1 MQASLPKLVHGVRV
15 ANLGQGNESMRILG
29 IRWLEAGD
37 TGEDKHGMQA
47 EEGDFANFEVAIAY
61 RAHPTTATGGG
72 LRKRSRNARLLIE
85 FRTVGEIEIPVWVEV
100 IGFLATARVRV
111 QLTPNPPFLGLTTLA
126 LLGQPKVN
134 VSCVSL
140 AKNFLN
146 IMDLPV
152 ANMYLQKS
160 IDEAVGMYVAPR
172 SLTLD
177 LKTLLTGREKMDTE
191 SVGVIV
197 IRVISAIGF
206 KDGDGGKKWRSEKKK
221 RGDPYVIVGWGKK
234 YGKGMW
240 TTRWVLR
247 FLFYCL
253 SVHGAAMFET
263 SREGLSFWTSANGNP
278 GILVL

>member
-1 MQASLPKLVHGVRV
+1 MLEDVMQASLPKLVHGVRV

-111 QLTPNPPFLGLTTLA
+111 QLTPNSPFLGLTTLA

-134 VSCVSL
+134 VSCVPL
-140 AKNFLN
+140 AKNFL
-146 IMDLPV
+146 DLPV
-152 ANMYLQKS
+152 AIRYLQKS
-160 IDEAVGMYVAPR
+160 IDEAVGMYVVPR

-177 LKTLLTGREKMDTE
+177 PKTLLTGREKMDTG

-197 IRVISAIGF
+197 IRVISTIGF
-206 KDGDGGKKWRSEKKK
+206 KDGDGGKKWLSEKKK
-221 RGDPYVIVGWGKK
+221 RGDPYVTVGWGK

-253 SVHGAAMFET
+253 FYLWGCNV
-263 SREGLSFWTSANGNP
+263 
-278 GILVL
+278 